1 MYCGFGITVI
11 SLWVMVFST
20 EGLVFRTD
28 LKCGVYKVRCVGC
41 MVQGTV
47 ISFWAMA
54 SPGGTRAKYSWPAN
68 RTSLHTRASGS
79 IESGR
84 VFELVHNVECFEL
97 VYNAHQRIQ
106 IN

>member
-41 MVQGTV
+41 MVYGVGYRDLLLGDGLVRRDQGKV
-47 ISFWAMA
+47 
-54 SPGGTRAKYSWPAN
+54 PKP
-68 RTSLHTRASGS
+68 
-79 IESGR
+79 
-84 VFELVHNVECFEL
+84 
-97 VYNAHQRIQ
+97 
-106 IN
+106 